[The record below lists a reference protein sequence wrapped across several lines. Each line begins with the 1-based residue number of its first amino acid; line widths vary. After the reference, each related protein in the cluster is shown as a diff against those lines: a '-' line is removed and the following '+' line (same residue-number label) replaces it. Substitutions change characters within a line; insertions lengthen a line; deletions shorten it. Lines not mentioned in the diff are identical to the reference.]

1 MKGDQSYIN
10 CNEKFS
16 KFKRGFGEMEDE
28 ILKDKKTKIF
38 ADFQKI
44 ENNSSSDQ
52 EEVEDD
58 KTGSNLQ
65 LQVSNLENFLKR
77 GNFALFC
84 ER

>member
-1 MKGDQSYIN
+1 
-10 CNEKFS
+10 
-16 KFKRGFGEMEDE
+16 MEDG

-65 LQVSNLENFLKR
+65 LQVSNLEKFLKR
-77 GNFALFC
+77 GNFARFC